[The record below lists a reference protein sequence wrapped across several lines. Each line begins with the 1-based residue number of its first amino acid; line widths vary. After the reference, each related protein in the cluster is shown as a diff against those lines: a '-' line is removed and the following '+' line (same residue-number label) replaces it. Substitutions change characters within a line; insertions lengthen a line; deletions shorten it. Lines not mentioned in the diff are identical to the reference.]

1 MAALVCINS
10 KRFYSTTI
18 KLSVKTKTY
27 FLYGSMEDKSLL
39 LIKFYRTTLLSTL
52 AMEVKR
58 QMDDDGGFMDN
69 NKVVMEMIQIELLP
83 SGGWRIM
90 QNMATNKDRSD

>member
-1 MAALVCINS
+1 
-10 KRFYSTTI
+10 
-18 KLSVKTKTY
+18 
-27 FLYGSMEDKSLL
+27 
-39 LIKFYRTTLLSTL
+39 
-52 AMEVKR
+52 MEVKR